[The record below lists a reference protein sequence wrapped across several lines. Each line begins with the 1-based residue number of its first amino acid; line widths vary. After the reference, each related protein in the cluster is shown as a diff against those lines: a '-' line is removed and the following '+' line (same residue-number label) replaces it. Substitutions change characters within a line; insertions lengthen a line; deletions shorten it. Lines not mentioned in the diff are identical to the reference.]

1 MNIDNLGRSVAYHR
15 KRMNLTQEKLAE
27 HLDVSTHYIYEIEK
41 CGKTPSFP
49 MMIKIAELFHTSI
62 DSLLSDNDTESPN
75 TDDNNLMLLINS
87 LSADKQEK
95 LHKFLQCTLPY
106 LKL

>member
-1 MNIDNLGRSVAYHR
+1 LVFPDVWTLHKILRAA
-15 KRMNLTQEKLAE
+15 QEKLAE
-27 HLDVSTHYIYEIEK
+27 YLDVSTHYIYEIEK

-62 DSLLSDNDTESPN
+62 DSLLSDNDTKKPN
-75 TDDNNLMLLINS
+75 TDDNHLMSLINS

-95 LHKFLQCTLPY
+95 LYKFLQCTLPY